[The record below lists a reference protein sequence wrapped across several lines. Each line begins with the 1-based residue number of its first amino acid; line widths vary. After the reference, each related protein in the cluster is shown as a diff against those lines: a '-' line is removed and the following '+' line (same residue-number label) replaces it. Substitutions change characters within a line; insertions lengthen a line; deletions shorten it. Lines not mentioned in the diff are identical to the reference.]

1 MTFWL
6 TVATAYVVI
15 IAVGLALGSLLASR
29 FPRRNGGGGSDA
41 PVPAPYDGPHFGLAE
56 YGLEDLPPLGSEFD
70 RQFLP
75 GAFADLTPAR

>member
-6 TVATAYVVI
+6 GVATTYAVI
-15 IAVGLALGSLLASR
+15 ITVGLGLGSLLASR

-41 PVPAPYDGPHFGLAE
+41 PTPAPYDGPSLA
-56 YGLEDLPPLGSEFD
+56 LADVPPLGSEFD

-75 GAFADLTPAR
+75 AAFADLDAPVR